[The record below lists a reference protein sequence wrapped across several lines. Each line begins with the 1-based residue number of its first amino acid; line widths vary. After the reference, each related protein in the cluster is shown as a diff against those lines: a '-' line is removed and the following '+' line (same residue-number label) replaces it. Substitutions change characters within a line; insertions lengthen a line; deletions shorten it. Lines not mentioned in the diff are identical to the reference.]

1 MLPKLQT
8 PEGKKFLIIVSVVFL
23 IVLSIISTITFE
35 GVVDQ
40 YNLPMDQW
48 ETSVF
53 FIQGVWT
60 FLYSIIFTIL
70 VSIPVGILMLGSK
83 ESNA

>member
-1 MLPKLQT
+1 MLHKLRT
-8 PEGKKFLIIVSVVFL
+8 PEGKKFLIIVSVAFL

-48 ETSVF
+48 KTSLF
-53 FIQGVWT
+53 FIQGAWT
-60 FLYSIIFTIL
+60 FLYSIVFTIL
-70 VSIPVGILMLGSK
+70 VCIPIGILMLGPK

>member
-1 MLPKLQT
+1 MLHKLRT
-8 PEGKKFLIIVSVVFL
+8 PEGKKFLIFVAVAFV

-40 YNLPMDQW
+40 YDLPMDQW
-48 ETSVF
+48 ETSLF

-60 FLYSIIFTIL
+60 LLYSIVFTIL
-70 VSIPVGILMLGSK
+70 VSIPVGILMLGAK

>member
-1 MLPKLQT
+1 MRHKLRT
-8 PEGKKFLIIVSVVFL
+8 PEGKKFLIFVSVAFL

-40 YNLPMDQW
+40 YNLPMSQW
-48 ETSVF
+48 ETSLF
-53 FIQGVWT
+53 FIQGAWT
-60 FLYSIIFTIL
+60 FLYSIVFTIL
-70 VSIPVGILMLGSK
+70 VSIPVGILMLGPK